1 MRNKGLNN
9 NLTDTISK
17 GGVLYRPGE
26 IPVLT
31 KEQLAQANL
40 VSKLPHDFPFANWEG
55 MTTKQQLQQMK
66 YSGLNP
72 QEQWSLLNAN
82 VPLGVLK
89 EHNQAQEYAA
99 AQATPVQ
106 APALLSAKAVQSLAQ
121 NIQNA
126 STNSSISPSLQTS
139 GFKQKLNILK
149 EEYKEN
155 PLGKASGSVGASV
168 APKAVG
174 NVRANVGLKLGSS
187 ASRDAMDRK
196 KDKILGQVNGTPS
209 TYPPKSVA
217 TPLPKLGASPIIPA
231 TTPTPYPV
239 NAEYAYVFYTQN
251 PGSEFLAQAK
261 YQKQILESKGYKVK
275 LICTNSAPA
284 FSNAWNNMDPKAG
297 AAVILSHSNGM
308 SLLFQEGTKTNAISA
323 TGRTIN
329 DKSSLMKISDLKG
342 PELAFLYILA
352 CNAGHQELLKYKGTN
367 VADAFRDLP
376 NVDKVYAYDGSVG
389 FGIPFIS
396 ADLNPRLALDQ
407 NGYFA
412 VFNNFDIPYKLNNP
426 SGQLL
431 YDDEN

>member
-126 STNSSISPSLQTS
+126 STNSSISPSLQS
-139 GFKQKLNILK
+139 AVPQRKLDVQKANQQTNL
-149 EEYKEN
+149 
-155 PLGKASGSVGASV
+155 LGKSIIAPTNPIKITNPTKAPYRNKPVENGDGSDDTGGEDGKNGNFFDWLRSLLSGNN
-168 APKAVG
+168 APKE
-174 NVRANVGLKLGSS
+174 K
-187 ASRDAMDRK
+187 
-196 KDKILGQVNGTPS
+196 
-209 TYPPKSVA
+209 PKA
-217 TPLPKLGASPIIPA
+217 TPQIVPITTPQIVPITMDTPKPAIPM
-231 TTPTPYPV
+231 TPTPSP
-239 NAEYAYVFYTQN
+239 TLS
-251 PGSEFLAQAK
+251 PSEQRAQAAVQQAMAYADKKVK
-261 YQKQILESKGYKVK
+261 YQMGGTNPEEGFDCCNLIEAVTKNTNLKYGQGNLSKSAKDLVKSFYDHPEFGKPVYNYTEDSQIPPLQAGDLVFSADADK
-275 LICTNSAPA
+275 LTENKHVT
-284 FSNAWNNMDPKAG
+284 M
-297 AAVILSHSNGM
+297 
-308 SLLFQEGTKTNAISA
+308 A
-323 TGRTIN
+323 TGNGLQVVEASGMANVMKVTYQFDAYKTHKD
-329 DKSSLMKISDLKG
+329 DK
-342 PELAFLYILA
+342 Y
-352 CNAGHQELLKYKGTN
+352 Y
-367 VADAFRDLP
+367 RD
-376 NVDKVYAYDGSVG
+376 
-389 FGIPFIS
+389 
-396 ADLNPRLALDQ
+396 
-407 NGYFA
+407 
-412 VFNNFDIPYKLNNP
+412 
-426 SGQLL
+426 SGQIIT
-431 YDDEN
+431 YVIRPFY